1 MWGIV
6 STVFSI
12 ISLIASIVALY
23 FLNGKIKVDSI
34 QTLRKVKFFIY
45 ILIAINGI
53 SLLFRLI

>member
-12 ISLIASIVALY
+12 IGLIASIIALY
-23 FLNGKIKVDSI
+23 VLNRKIKVESV
-34 QTLRKVKFFIY
+34 QTLRKVKFYIY
-45 ILIAINGI
+45 IFIAINGV

>member
-12 ISLIASIVALY
+12 IGLIASIIALY
-23 FLNGKIKVDSI
+23 VLNRKIKVESV
-34 QTLRKVKFFIY
+34 QTLRKVKFYIY

>member
-1 MWGIV
+1 MWGMV

-12 ISLIASIVALY
+12 ISLIASIIALY
-23 FLNGKIKVDSI
+23 FLNGKIKEDSV
-34 QTLRKVKFFIY
+34 QTIRKVKFYIY

>member
-1 MWGIV
+1 MWGVV

-12 ISLIASIVALY
+12 ISLIASIIALY
-23 FLNGKIKVDSI
+23 FLNGKIKGDSV
-34 QTLRKVKFFIY
+34 QTLRKVKFYIY